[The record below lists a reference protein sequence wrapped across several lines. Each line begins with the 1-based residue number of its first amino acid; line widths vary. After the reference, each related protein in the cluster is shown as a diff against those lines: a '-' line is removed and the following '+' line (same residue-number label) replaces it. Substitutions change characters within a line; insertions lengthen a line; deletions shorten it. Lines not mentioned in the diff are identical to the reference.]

1 LSADIYIE
9 DWADAVGVT
18 VNELIES
25 IGRLVEQ
32 GWLRP
37 LGNEAFQLTKPVK
50 LPDDLFG
57 IGSGYCQ

>member
-1 LSADIYIE
+1 MSADICIE

-18 VNELIES
+18 VPELLES

-32 GWLRP
+32 GWLKP
-37 LGNEAFQLTKPVK
+37 LGNGAFQLTKPTQ

-57 IGSGYCQ
+57 IGSGYCK

>member
-1 LSADIYIE
+1 LKADIYIE

-18 VNELIES
+18 IPELLES
-25 IGRLVEQ
+25 IDRLVAQ
-32 GWLRP
+32 GWLKP
-37 LGNEAFQLTKPVK
+37 EGNGSYRLTKPTQ